1 MFYLRLQAQTP
12 RSQNLRRSVAVCPRF
27 KARLGHIRLRH
38 ADPHILYASPS
49 LCVMAG
55 KRGYVERAGRNEK
68 RAILY
73 RATTKAAASPET
85 PYPPIR
91 ESDPFQKER
100 TAAATITRLMLCADP
115 TPPKRRG
122 A

>member
-1 MFYLRLQAQTP
+1 MCHGWK
-12 RSQNLRRSVAVCPRF
+12 NE
-27 KARLGHIRLRH
+27 
-38 ADPHILYASPS
+38 
-49 LCVMAG
+49 
-55 KRGYVERAGRNEK
+55 GYVERAGRNEK

-115 TPPKRRG
+115 YAPKTARSIRDACRVLLDRFEKGG
-122 A
+122 AESVTKNENVNSMEEVC